1 MAFPQD
7 VTTVSKFGLKIDTT
21 KTDTVRRPGNAIP
34 GSELKALSRSGR
46 IFYFW
51 RLVNKSIKGGFEY
64 LCRIDEARKD
74 KKGIVYVTIK
84 NERVV
89 PEKWPDWLK
98 VNTSDVKVPVDP
110 RVPVDPIKK

>member
-7 VTTVSKFGLKIDTT
+7 VQTVSKFGLKIDTT
-21 KTDTVRRPGNAIP
+21 KSNVVRRPGNAIP
-34 GSELKALSRSGR
+34 ESDLKAISRNGR

-84 NERVV
+84 SERVV
-89 PEKWPDWLK
+89 PEKWLDWLK
-98 VNTSDVKVPVDP
+98 INTSDEKVV
-110 RVPVDPIKK
+110 VDPIKK